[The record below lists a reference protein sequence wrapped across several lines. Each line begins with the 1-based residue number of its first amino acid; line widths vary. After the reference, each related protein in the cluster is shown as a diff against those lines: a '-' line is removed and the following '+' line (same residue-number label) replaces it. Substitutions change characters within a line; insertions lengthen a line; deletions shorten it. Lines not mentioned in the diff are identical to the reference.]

1 MTLYTNKYDDTKIPS
16 ELREW
21 DQWICWRYNHAGK
34 KPPVDPVTDK
44 AFNYS
49 DSRKWLSYDSAVAA
63 VQEHSYDGIGFV
75 LTLGDP
81 FSFPDL
87 DDVRDKETG
96 ELEPWAME
104 IVDSFDSYTED
115 SPSGTGLRI
124 CVRGTVELP
133 EGKGKVGTKPTELFV
148 SSGYVTITGNTL
160 PGYET
165 IHERQDELQ
174 DFYER
179 FCKPETPVSEP
190 STPLPDPNPTL
201 SDSEVLER
209 CRNDVNGGQFTASYD
224 HGNTSFYSNNA
235 SRTDYHVM
243 RKLRYYS
250 RGDTTQMERLFKD
263 SGLVQREKMRGRVN
277 DLTRRAMQAAM
288 KRGGIVWEPYFN
300 PVPTRDKIREILEYA
315 ILVHPWK
322 EHAGRADAA
331 ATDYYG
337 FKGMLRIAHEA
348 NTLEVDI
355 SLREYM
361 EESGTDNY
369 EAAGKSLARLQDLH
383 GWVVKVRDGGYAKA
397 TRYRIKTVSKG
408 NHILIRE
415 LYTPPVITTCAYVFT
430 PLKGTHL
437 FRKPSRLSK
446 DKINPPSKSA
456 AMALEFIH
464 AAYILTGLP
473 VPVEFVAERL
483 GMSTKYLKRHP
494 LRRLIDAELI
504 EQAESGYITPDDVQK
519 RVQLELQRSGS
530 LDAAYLRG
538 ERHEKTR
545 RVREIKR
552 LAWTGNNRYEILDET
567 GYAWAEIVA
576 NVPEVVD
583 DSEPLPKPLE
593 TILEAVR
600 EDNVVYII
608 TPPFEPD
615 AEPCIHSDPLFGH
628 YPGGKG
634 CFLCDKQYPGR
645 LEIILPDELGEWR
658 SWRIDNPGKVAA

>member
-1 MTLYTNKYDDTKIPS
+1 MRLYNIKQDDTKIPS
-16 ELREW
+16 ELRER

-34 KPPVDPVTDK
+34 KPPVDPLTNKSFD
-44 AFNYS
+44 YR
-49 DSRKWLSYDSAVAA
+49 DSTKWLSYESAVAA

-75 LTLGDP
+75 LTPEDP

-133 EGKGKVGTKPTELFV
+133 QGKGKVGTKPTELFV

-165 IHERQDELQ
+165 IYERQDELQ

-179 FCKPETPVSEP
+179 FCKTETAVSEP
-190 STPLPDPNPTL
+190 STPLPDSILT
-201 SDSEVLER
+201 DFKVLER

-224 HGNTSFYSNNA
+224 YGDTSFYSNNA

-250 RGDTTQMERLFKD
+250 RCDTAQMERIFKD
-263 SGLVQREKMRGRVN
+263 SALVQREKMRGRVN
-277 DLTRRAMQAAM
+277 DLTRRAMQAAIR
-288 KRGGIVWEPYFN
+288 KGGAVWEPYFN
-300 PVPTRDKIREILEYA
+300 PVPTRDKIRETLEYA
-315 ILVHPWK
+315 TLVYPWK

-331 ATDYYG
+331 GTDYFG

-348 NTLEVDI
+348 NTLEVDV

-369 EAAGKSLARLQDLH
+369 EAAAKSLTRLQDLH
-383 GWVVKVRDGGYAKA
+383 GWLVKVRNGGYAGA

-415 LYTPPVITTCAYVFT
+415 LYTPPVITICDYLFA

-446 DKINPPSKSA
+446 YEVNPPSKSA

-464 AAYILTGLP
+464 AAYTLTGKP
-473 VPVEFVAERL
+473 VPVEFVAQRL
-483 GMSTKYLKRHP
+483 GVDTKYLKRHP

-530 LDAAYLRG
+530 LYAAYLRG
-538 ERHEKTR
+538 ERHEKSR
-545 RVREIKR
+545 RVREMKR
-552 LAWTGNNRYEILDET
+552 LAWTGNTRYDILNET
-567 GYAWAEIVA
+567 GYEWDEIAA
-576 NVPEVVD
+576 NVPEIVDYAEGVSSRSVGEIEAQERDKVVSLPFVESAGEVLTPTV
-583 DSEPLPKPLE
+583 DSVGMVRNLPEKSEDGVYHHGALCECWLCGP
-593 TILEAVR
+593 EAPEFV
-600 EDNVVYII
+600 EK
-608 TPPFEPD
+608 
-615 AEPCIHSDPLFGH
+615 SL
-628 YPGGKG
+628 
-634 CFLCDKQYPGR
+634 
-645 LEIILPDELGEWR
+645 
-658 SWRIDNPGKVAA
+658 VAA